1 MEMYGGYLLPG
12 LSDWWPGT
20 ADGCVSGMWQLSYA
34 GLRVLCRT
42 AAICTTYPVL
52 YKVYLCM

>member
-1 MEMYGGYLLPG
+1 MDMYGAYLLPG

-20 ADGCVSGMWQLSYA
+20 ADGYVSGISYA

-42 AAICTTYPVL
+42 AAVCTTYPVL
-52 YKVYLCM
+52 YKVYLCV